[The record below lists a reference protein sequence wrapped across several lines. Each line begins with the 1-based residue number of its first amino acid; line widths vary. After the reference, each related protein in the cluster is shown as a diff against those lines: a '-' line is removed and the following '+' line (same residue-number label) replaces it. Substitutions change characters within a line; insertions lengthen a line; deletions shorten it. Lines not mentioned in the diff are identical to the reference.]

1 MSIHKYETLL
11 SETKKSFMKKC
22 FAVCKQNF
30 CKLLFVYKII
40 VYKRCILFQT
50 LYKMKKLRAQLA
62 LTQTDMA
69 RLMGSSKTKASLY
82 EKGLRSLNA
91 KELNMLSTIELLMSN
106 PAEIQAT
113 DKISLNDQ
121 KALVA
126 VLKKLA
132 YDQKRAAQQHEIIS
146 EKLSRMEETYASNR
160 KLWRLLNELKTNLKG
175 AAANPYAA
183 VLEIRCLEKLKS
195 CGLHQ
200 QILLRHQLSM
210 LASEIASAQ
219 QLVEEYWEFGVPVEG

>member
-1 MSIHKYETLL
+1 
-11 SETKKSFMKKC
+11 MKKC
-22 FAVCKQNF
+22 FTICKQNS
-30 CKLLFVYKII
+30 CKFFFVYKII
-40 VYKRCILFQT
+40 VYKRCILFQN
-50 LYKMKKLRAQLA
+50 LNEMKKLRAQLA

-69 RLMGSSKTKASLY
+69 KLMGSSKTKASLY

-91 KELNMLSTIELLMSN
+91 KELNMLSTIELLASN
-106 PAEIQAT
+106 SAEIQAT
-113 DKISLNDQ
+113 DRISLNDQ

-126 VLKKLA
+126 MLKKLA

-160 KLWRLLNELKTNLKG
+160 KLWRLLNELKTNLKV
-175 AAANPYAA
+175 ATANPYTG

-210 LASEIASAQ
+210 LESEMVSAQ
-219 QLVEEYWEFGVPVEG
+219 QIVEEYRGFGVPVVG

>member
-1 MSIHKYETLL
+1 
-11 SETKKSFMKKC
+11 MKKC
-22 FAVCKQNF
+22 FTICKQNS
-30 CKLLFVYKII
+30 CKLFFVYKII
-40 VYKRCILFQT
+40 VYKRCILFQN
-50 LYKMKKLRAQLA
+50 LNEMKKLRAQLA

-69 RLMGSSKTKASLY
+69 KLMGSSKTKASLY

-91 KELNMLSTIELLMSN
+91 KELNMLSTIELLAN
-106 PAEIQAT
+106 NFAEIQAT

-126 VLKKLA
+126 MLKKLS
-132 YDQKRAAQQHEIIS
+132 YNQKRATQKHEIIR

-175 AAANPYAA
+175 KAANPYVG
-183 VLEIRCLEKLKS
+183 VLEVKCLEKLKS

-210 LASEIASAQ
+210 LESEIASAQ
-219 QLVEEYWEFGVPVEG
+219 QIVEEYRGFGVPEVG